1 MTEYL
6 DWVCYKRYKSMSFG
20 ITVVIVTRNRPAKLK
35 RCLESL
41 SSQSYL
47 PEKVLVIDNDIKSTS
62 YSVAQNFK
70 EKLNLEYYLE
80 YASGVPHARN
90 TALNKTKSRFLGFV
104 DDDCILD
111 EKWVEIAINTLKRV
125 KGITYICGKTKLYN
139 NNNILALAQHTR
151 DSYWYIKKLKNDKET
166 TQEHFDTKN
175 VVFDKEQILAKGIK
189 FDENCRFG
197 QFDSADFDFGI
208 QLATNSLKGIYISSM
223 KLMHEETN
231 NLQRFIIRG
240 YYRGKIAGYIN
251 EKWSFGDKLVD
262 MSERN
267 VLIWLLKTIKNFPL
281 YFKIYTKNLN
291 ISIFRKILLICL
303 IRSYEAAYLMGYIG
317 YKKKAIA

>member
-1 MTEYL
+1 MSSGMT
-6 DWVCYKRYKSMSFG
+6 
-20 ITVVIVTRNRPAKLK
+20 IAIVTRNRPAKLK

-41 SSQSYL
+41 SRQSFL

-62 YSVAQNFK
+62 YTVAQNFK

-90 TALNKTKSRFLGFV
+90 TALKKTKSRFLGFV

-111 EKWVEIAINTLKRV
+111 EKWVEFATNTLKRV
-125 KGITYICGKTKLYN
+125 KGITYVCGKTNLYN
-139 NNNILALAQHTR
+139 NNNTLALAQHTR
-151 DSYWYIKKLKNDKET
+151 DSYWYLKKLKNKNVT

-175 VVFDKEQILAKGIK
+175 VVFDREQILAKGIK
-189 FDENCRFG
+189 FDENCSFG

-208 QLATNSLKGIYISSM
+208 QLARNSLKGLYISSM

-231 NLQRFIIRG
+231 NLQRFILRG
-240 YYRGKIAGYIN
+240 YFRGKIARYIN
-251 EKWSFGDKLVD
+251 EKWNFANKLVD

-267 VLIWLLKTIKNFPL
+267 VLIWLLKTIKKFPL
-281 YFKIYTKNLN
+281 YLNRYTKNLN
-291 ISIFRKILLICL
+291 ISIFRKILLVCL
-303 IRSYEAAYLMGYIG
+303 IRSYEGAYLAGYIS
-317 YKKKAIA
+317 YKKKV